1 MARPIKKGLDY
12 FPVDT
17 DIFENIQIRK
27 LKNQYKSSGFL
38 VYFAILC
45 DIYKKEGYFL
55 RISED
60 YLYDLSDR
68 MGETEE
74 EVQKIIDYCLQ
85 INLFDRQKYDLFH
98 ILTSKSI
105 QERYILVVKRCKNPI
120 CEEFSCVNVPET
132 GVSVTEMRQRKEK
145 ESKVNLQQQQQ
156 RMREEPKEEPQNLDE
171 EREQWKD
178 ALLADEDW
186 QATIV
191 RYAGKGTAVL
201 QHTREAM
208 AVFDDYLRLKFSLDT
223 IRTKK
228 DYSQS
233 FVGWWRYHNFNL
245 KMEELS
251 GGTPK
256 TILQPIYS
264 SNQPER
270 RSKIEELMETGKRAT
285 EIAMKIYNSQ
295 AV

>member
-27 LKNQYKSSGFL
+27 LKNQYKSFGFL

-120 CEEFSCVNVPET
+120 CEEFSCVNIPET
-132 GVSVTEMRQRKEK
+132 GVSVTEMRQRKVK

-156 RMREEPKEEPQNLDE
+156 RACEEPKEEPQSLDE